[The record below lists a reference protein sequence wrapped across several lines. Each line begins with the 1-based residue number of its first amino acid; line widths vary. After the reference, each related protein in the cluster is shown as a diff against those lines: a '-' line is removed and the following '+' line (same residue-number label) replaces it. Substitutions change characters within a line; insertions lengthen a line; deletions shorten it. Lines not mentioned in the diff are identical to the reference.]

1 MSIEDEILE
10 IFEEIDFLEKE
21 LEGLLLETGT
31 LSEIQRLAIWTN
43 LNRIKFLKKRINEL
57 LK

>member
-43 LNRIKFLKKRINEL
+43 LNRIKFLRKRINEL